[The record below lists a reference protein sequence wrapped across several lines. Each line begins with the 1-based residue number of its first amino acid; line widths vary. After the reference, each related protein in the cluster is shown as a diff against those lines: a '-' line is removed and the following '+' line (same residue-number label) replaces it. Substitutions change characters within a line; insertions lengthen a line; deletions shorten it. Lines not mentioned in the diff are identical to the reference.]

1 MYNTNLILTYKDISN
16 IDISDKTYRKEF
28 LQVLNLDDYDNEKV
42 AVAINKIYKDQ
53 KEIFRVVLEY
63 ISKNNKFPITIPP
76 EECFPFL
83 FAWEF
88 FDITYDC
95 IKTTDMFK
103 KNYYLAK
110 LWDKVKK
117 SK

>member
-1 MYNTNLILTYKDISN
+1 MAPAQLLIS
-16 IDISDKTYRKEF
+16 
-28 LQVLNLDDYDNEKV
+28 LDYIADSSQRLPYV
-42 AVAINKIYKDQ
+42 
-53 KEIFRVVLEY
+53 Y

-110 LWDKVKK
+110 LWDKVKE